1 MKSPSAISRIT
12 YINTCHP
19 KEITKAAHV
28 RPAPRLPHAPSP
40 HDGAPKRRFRDERIF
55 FTAPKRKR
63 PESSL
68 RVTTIAYSRG
78 EDAYPRYIARACSGV
93 PRWLLYSRRPERPR
107 RGMVADGGP
116 DRPSGWAAGR
126 VTHFL
131 TQTLACMHECIQGA
145 LRPLLGH

>member
-28 RPAPRLPHAPSP
+28 RPAQRLPHAPSP

-55 FTAPKRKR
+55 CTAPKRKR

-68 RVTTIAYSRG
+68 RVATTAYSRG
-78 EDAYPRYIARACSGV
+78 GDAYPQHIARTCSGM

-116 DRPSGWAAGR
+116 ERPSGWAAGR

-131 TQTLACMHECIQGA
+131 TQTLACMQEFE
-145 LRPLLGH
+145 